1 MTDRAGAI
9 GESVRLAGRRARCRR
24 LCRRRRLLVAKLHP
38 VRPGTRRQQ
47 GAPDEKGAEALRW
60 GST

>member
-9 GESVRLAGRRARCRR
+9 GESVRLAGRRAPYRK
-24 LCRRRRLLVAKLHP
+24 LCRRRLLVAKLHP